1 MTLVLSDEV
10 GAAQEA
16 LEKSPIHSLRKLR
29 VNRSGENLRILGRV
43 KTFYLKQLAQEVV
56 RHAVKNSLDLQVVNE
71 VRVD

>member
-1 MTLVLSDEV
+1 MTLVLMDEA

-16 LEKSPIHSLRKLR
+16 LEKSPIHSLHRLR
-29 VNRSGENLRILGRV
+29 VDRSGNNLRILGRV

-56 RHAVKNSLDLQVVNE
+56 RHAVKDSLELRVVNE